1 MLVLASCSTAHS
13 DDPAAPITKLTKAML
28 VDPASLPAVEGGEWQ
43 VGKIRSEDS
52 PPRADTYVPPECA
65 PLVGD
70 VNHTQR
76 VSIRN
81 MPDSLDRRVINFWLY
96 VTPNPPDAIDLVPK
110 CGTVSEKYLM
120 DNPGNRPFILTPTA
134 VPGTPSWAA
143 AATMNDSIYV
153 MGSYRGVFFRADFNP
168 EHTDV
173 AMKVPSYRV
182 EPTDALLAGLERI
195 FGEKVVELV

>member
-1 MLVLASCSTAHS
+1 MWAAAACGMLVLASCSAAHS

-120 DNPGNRPFILTPTA
+120 DKPGNRPFIMTPA
-134 VPGTPSWAA
+134 HIPGVPPWAA
-143 AATMNDSIYV
+143 AANMNDSIYV

-168 EHTDV
+168 QHTDV
-173 AMKVPSYRV
+173 AVKVFN
-182 EPTDALLAGLERI
+182 EQAAKLAG
-195 FGEKVVELV
+195 V